1 MLEQG
6 LIRESNSPYNSPT
19 WVVPKKSDA
28 SGKAKYRVVIDYRKL
43 NEITIPDRFPIP
55 NMDEILGKLGKCQYF
70 TTIDLARG
78 FHQIEMDSE
87 SIQKTAFSTKRGH
100 YEYVRMPFGLRNAPA
115 TFQSELYTTLKNHVI
130 TQFADS
136 EQKRVKNLLQEQ
148 ELSDMR
154 PSPLLREMRSLAGSE
169 VNDNILKS
177 IWMSRL
183 PSNMRLIISI
193 SNESLDKVALLA
205 EKICEV
211 SDTPHVH
218 VVETPDTA
226 TRNQSSIE
234 QQLAEITKEI
244 ALIKANINRRPRSRS
259 RSRPPSRSG
268 MQNNNSNGLCW
279 YHHKFGNDAK
289 KCRSPCVKKL
299 N

>member
-1 MLEQG
+1 MTEEEAVSQVAQNLQHRDQG
-6 LIRESNSPYNSPT
+6 AEDTQNRNVEVAKVSIRIPPFWHAKPELWMAQVESQFIAAGITSDKTKYHTVVAAIESN
-19 WVVPKKSDA
+19 VLAQISD
-28 SGKAKYRVVIDYRKL
+28 IIL
-43 NEITIPDRFPIP
+43 NPP
-55 NMDEILGKLGKCQYF
+55 N
-70 TTIDLARG
+70 
-78 FHQIEMDSE
+78 
-87 SIQKTAFSTKRGH
+87 
-100 YEYVRMPFGLRNAPA
+100 
-115 TFQSELYTTLKNHVI
+115 SELYTTLKNRII

-136 EQKRVKNLLQEQ
+136 EQKRVKKLLQEQ
-148 ELSDMR
+148 ELGDMR
-154 PSPLLREMRSLAGSE
+154 PSQLLREMRSLAGSE
-169 VNDNILKS
+169 INDNILKS

-193 SNESLDKVALLA
+193 SNEPLDKVALLA
-205 EKICEV
+205 DKICEV

-226 TRNQSSIE
+226 ARSQSSIE

-244 ALIKANINRRPRSRS
+244 ASIKANINRRHRSRS
-259 RSRPPSRSG
+259 RNRPPSRSD

-289 KCRSPCVKKL
+289 KCRNPCVKKL

>member
-1 MLEQG
+1 MTEEEAVNQ
-6 LIRESNSPYNSPT
+6 
-19 WVVPKKSDA
+19 
-28 SGKAKYRVVIDYRKL
+28 
-43 NEITIPDRFPIP
+43 
-55 NMDEILGKLGKCQYF
+55 
-70 TTIDLARG
+70 
-78 FHQIEMDSE
+78 
-87 SIQKTAFSTKRGH
+87 
-100 YEYVRMPFGLRNAPA
+100 
-115 TFQSELYTTLKNHVI
+115 
-130 TQFADS
+130 
-136 EQKRVKNLLQEQ
+136 LLQEQ
-148 ELSDMR
+148 ELGDMR
-154 PSPLLREMRSLAGSE
+154 PSQLLREMQSLAGSE
-169 VNDNILKS
+169 MNDNILKP

-193 SNESLDKVALLA
+193 SNEPLDKVALLA
-205 EKICEV
+205 DKICKV

-244 ALIKANINRRPRSRS
+244 ESIKANINRRSRSRS

>member
-1 MLEQG
+1 MTEEEEVNQVIQNLQHWGQLAEDIQTRNVEVAKVS
-6 LIRESNSPYNSPT
+6 IRIPPFWHARPELWMAQVESQFIAAGITSDKTKYHTVEAAIESN
-19 WVVPKKSDA
+19 VLAQISD
-28 SGKAKYRVVIDYRKL
+28 IIL
-43 NEITIPDRFPIP
+43 NPP
-55 NMDEILGKLGKCQYF
+55 N
-70 TTIDLARG
+70 
-78 FHQIEMDSE
+78 
-87 SIQKTAFSTKRGH
+87 
-100 YEYVRMPFGLRNAPA
+100 
-115 TFQSELYTTLKNHVI
+115 SELYTTLKNRII

-136 EQKRVKNLLQEQ
+136 EQKRAKKLLQEE
-148 ELSDMR
+148 ELGDS
-154 PSPLLREMRSLAGSE
+154 GSE
-169 VNDNILKS
+169 INDNILKS

-193 SNESLDKVALLA
+193 SNEPLDKVALLA
-205 EKICEV
+205 DKICEV

-218 VVETPDTA
+218 VAETPDTA

-244 ALIKANINRRPRSRS
+244 ASIKANINRRSRSRS